1 MHHGVWKISL
11 KCGWHW
17 TIFKGLERKKRLYCS
32 SFGLSYFEIIEA
44 HSKAEFYTCFSF
56 NHLFLN
62 HPKIFGWNSLIFKQR
77 CEEHHNMI
85 SYSSFLPAEKLHIG
99 KQACQL
105 KWCAGYA
112 IFVFTEPS
120 SLNGQ
125 FNHFRSVIPLPFF
138 SLWVCL
144 FFSLPFQRHFKVG
157 RFCFPSVL
165 QRENR
170 FHIYFYT
177 YLNKRK
183 NVIP

>member
-32 SFGLSYFEIIEA
+32 SSGLSYFERIEA

-85 SYSSFLPAEKLHIG
+85 SYTTLFCQQRSCILVNKHVNWNDVLDMRFLSLQNPRALMGSSI
-99 KQACQL
+99 
-105 KWCAGYA
+105 
-112 IFVFTEPS
+112 IFALL
-120 SLNGQ
+120 SLSLSLVYEFVYFFPFH
-125 FNHFRSVIPLPFF
+125 FNDTSR
-138 SLWVCL
+138 
-144 FFSLPFQRHFKVG
+144 
-157 RFCFPSVL
+157 
-165 QRENR
+165 
-170 FHIYFYT
+170 
-177 YLNKRK
+177 
-183 NVIP
+183 